1 MIFCYSN
8 IAFTLYLQ
16 NSEILYIVF
25 ITINL
30 AIFTLYV
37 VFILIWLHL
46 SFTVLNL
53 RSRSILEARYD
64 CS

>member
-1 MIFCYSN
+1 MNLLHQFG
-8 IAFTLYLQ
+8 LYTHESE

-37 VFILIWLHL
+37 VFFLIWLHL
-46 SFTVLNL
+46 SFTVRNL
-53 RSRSILEARYD
+53 RSRGILEA
-64 CS
+64 

>member
-8 IAFTLYLQ
+8 IAFTLCSQ

-25 ITINL
+25 ITINI

-37 VFILIWLHL
+37 VFCLIWLHL
-46 SFTVLNL
+46 SFTVRNL
-53 RSRSILEARYD
+53 RSRGILEA
-64 CS
+64 

>member
-1 MIFCYSN
+1 MKLPHQFGLCTPKSE
-8 IAFTLYLQ
+8 

-25 ITINL
+25 ITINI

-37 VFILIWLHL
+37 VFNLIWLHL

-53 RSRSILEARYD
+53 RSRGIMEA
-64 CS
+64 

>member
-37 VFILIWLHL
+37 VFYLIWLHL

-53 RSRSILEARYD
+53 RSRGIMEA
-64 CS
+64 

>member
-1 MIFCYSN
+1 MKLPYQIGLC
-8 IAFTLYLQ
+8 TPECE

-37 VFILIWLHL
+37 VFCLIWLHL

-53 RSRSILEARYD
+53 RSRGILEA
-64 CS
+64 

>member
-8 IAFTLYLQ
+8 IAFTLYSQ

-37 VFILIWLHL
+37 VFYLIRLHL

-53 RSRSILEARYD
+53 RSRGIMEA
-64 CS
+64 

>member
-8 IAFTLYLQ
+8 IAFTLYSQ

-30 AIFTLYV
+30 DIFTLYV
-37 VFILIWLHL
+37 VFCLIWLHL

-53 RSRSILEARYD
+53 RSRGIMEA
-64 CS
+64 